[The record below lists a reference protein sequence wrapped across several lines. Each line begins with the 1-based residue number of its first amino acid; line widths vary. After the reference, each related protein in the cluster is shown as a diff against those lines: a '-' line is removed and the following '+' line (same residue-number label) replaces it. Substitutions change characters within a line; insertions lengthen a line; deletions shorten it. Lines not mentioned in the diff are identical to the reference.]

1 MDMSFANQALSVEY
15 LARQGKGLSPNVYS
29 VPTDIDQAVARL
41 KLVAMD
47 VRIDELTG
55 EQRKYLQS
63 WEEGT

>member
-15 LARQGKGLSPNVYS
+15 LARQGKDLAPNVYS
-29 VPTDIDQAVARL
+29 VPVDIDQAVARL
-41 KLVAMD
+41 KLDATD
-47 VRIDELTG
+47 VHIDELTS